1 MQVLVVYAACA
12 VAPAA
17 FFYGASRALDRL
29 TRWNGPRTRTPST
42 SDPGLER
49 LVGALRRLEQDYSRI
64 QASDLPGRATR
75 LRTVALAY
83 DDTLLACCRALG
95 LPQPASAPLGPLTR
109 LQTEAALAQSGLTW

>member
-17 FFYGASRALDRL
+17 FFYGISHGLDRL
-29 TRWNGPRTRTPST
+29 TRWHGRPRST
-42 SDPGLER
+42 STTDPGLER
-49 LVGALRRLEQDYSRI
+49 LAGALRRLEHDYRRI

-95 LPQPASAPLGPLTR
+95 LPQPAAAPLAPLTR